1 MFDKLKQIKKLR
13 EIQKSLSKERAD
25 VEKDGIKVTINGN
38 IEIEE
43 IRLNPELDTAR
54 QAKVLKDCIN
64 DAVKKMQYVVAQKM
78 SQFGN
83 FEL

>member
-13 EIQKSLSKERAD
+13 EIQKSLGKERAD
-25 VEKDGIKVTINGN
+25 VEKSGIRVTINGN
-38 IEIEE
+38 IEIED
-43 IRLNPELDTAR
+43 IRLNPELDIDK
-54 QAKVLKDCIN
+54 QAKILKDCIN